1 MEAAS
6 GFLFVIFAY
15 DLLSV
20 ILVSGG
26 FIYRWAVADRVLNSL
41 GVHPT
46 IRLNIR
52 LMCCGYWKPRLYA
65 ISLIDLEEE
74 SSSSFALSISFP

>member
-20 ILVSGG
+20 IFVSVALFTGG
-26 FIYRWAVADRVLNSL
+26 L
-41 GVHPT
+41 
-46 IRLNIR
+46 
-52 LMCCGYWKPRLYA
+52 
-65 ISLIDLEEE
+65 
-74 SSSSFALSISFP
+74 

>member
-20 ILVSGG
+20 IFVSGG

-46 IRLNIR
+46 K
-52 LMCCGYWKPRLYA
+52 YP
-65 ISLIDLEEE
+65 
-74 SSSSFALSISFP
+74 